1 MFRALRPLVSCCMIL
16 PPASPVGIWTV
27 MFDVEENEANP
38 LRDTGQLIDVCG
50 ALS

>member
-16 PPASPVGIWTV
+16 PPASPSGWTV
-27 MFDVEENEANP
+27 RFDVEENEVNP
-38 LRDTGQLIDVCG
+38 LRDSGQLIDVCA